1 LILFPSN
8 IRHGV
13 TEVKEPIERVSLSFN
28 SFFEGELGRPEYAN
42 SLTLEVK

>member
-1 LILFPSN
+1 
-8 IRHGV
+8 
-13 TEVKEPIERVSLSFN
+13 LSFN